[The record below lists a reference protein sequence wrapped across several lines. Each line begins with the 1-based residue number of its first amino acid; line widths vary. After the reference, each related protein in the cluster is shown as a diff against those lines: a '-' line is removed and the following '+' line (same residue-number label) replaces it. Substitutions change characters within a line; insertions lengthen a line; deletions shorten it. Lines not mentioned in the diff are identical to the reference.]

1 MSIELDDEPQRAD
14 LSFSSTSISV
24 EGSVV
29 RKHLCIAVA
38 ASYCVLRSNKK
49 VKLLLPLP
57 LNFELHM
64 QSTVTQHAHHLGTF
78 LVRSNSTQTLTCF
91 NPQLSL
97 NTEHRTHTF
106 HLSSKHFVL
115 HNIFSIMDEEVNRDK
130 APRAEHPD
138 SSSPPSL
145 VLDDKITGV
154 VESPVSVSA
163 NKDLAMIDAE
173 NAQIAQHMST
183 ISVSANNDL
192 AVIDAED
199 AQIAQHMSIISP
211 AALDV
216 VGNNLDKLPNELRHI
231 IDGYIGL
238 DKSSLYNAVRVN
250 KAWFDSLID
259 HLWYKPGW
267 GALLRP
273 VEGRRQFYADKVRI
287 FELNGYGPARFQ
299 NRQPVHWS
307 ELKPV
312 YWIQVFP
319 AVRLPN
325 LQKLV
330 YDGPSDPL
338 DEIMCSLLEPTLVSV
353 EFRSSFDVSPSVL
366 EALQNCPRLRHLV
379 FQDSVVVFD
388 LGPFI
393 DFITNHSCMTSIKF
407 GERIYTTDP
416 LVDHSNKIYAHLL
429 RLSRFSSLSLGK
441 EIDQPD
447 AEEIMNMVGQPPVPD
462 HNLVS
467 LSISGHQLALSMYLS
482 IATQTL
488 RTLAVKLLEDYQN
501 GLCIQISRL
510 INLTELRLDMDFA
523 QTLPPAEFN
532 ALTHLSK
539 LEVLKIFSRYDC
551 EVAASMDWLTNEHF
565 NQWIMNF
572 PHLHDL
578 KLVWDNEH
586 LTESAMLAVASH
598 CRKLERCTLGW
609 KQDLDAWKSCTSG
622 TVLFPHLKDLGLR
635 DLEDLPNRHEEHW
648 EAQAL
653 PYLELLFELA
663 PRLERL
669 ELLGKDDDYCKTTCA
684 IQTAIKEIDGNA
696 CDEDGLYY
704 WKFSKEM
711 VEKYKDEKDKD
722 EEHS

>member
-1 MSIELDDEPQRAD
+1 
-14 LSFSSTSISV
+14 
-24 EGSVV
+24 
-29 RKHLCIAVA
+29 
-38 ASYCVLRSNKK
+38 
-49 VKLLLPLP
+49 
-57 LNFELHM
+57 
-64 QSTVTQHAHHLGTF
+64 
-78 LVRSNSTQTLTCF
+78 
-91 NPQLSL
+91 
-97 NTEHRTHTF
+97 
-106 HLSSKHFVL
+106 
-115 HNIFSIMDEEVNRDK
+115 MDEEVNRDK

-145 VLDDKITGV
+145 VLDGNITDV
-154 VESPVSVSA
+154 VES
-163 NKDLAMIDAE
+163 
-173 NAQIAQHMST
+173 T
-183 ISVSANNDL
+183 GSVSANNDL
-192 AVIDAED
+192 AMTDAED
-199 AQIAQHMSIISP
+199 AQIAQHMSNISP

-216 VGNNLDKLPNELRHI
+216 AGNNLDKKSEQAPFEKLPNELRHI
-231 IDGYIGL
+231 IIGYIGIN
-238 DKSSLYNAVRVN
+238 KSLYNAVRVN

-267 GALLRP
+267 GALLRAA
-273 VEGRRQFYADKVRI
+273 EGRRQFYADKIRI
-287 FELNGYGPARFQ
+287 FELNGYGPAGFQ
-299 NRQPVHWS
+299 NRQ
-307 ELKPV
+307 PV

-353 EFRSSFDVSPSVL
+353 EFRSSFDVSSSIL
-366 EALQNCPRLRHLV
+366 GALRNCPRLRHLGFRTV
-379 FQDSVVVFD
+379 DVFD
-388 LGPFI
+388 LDLFI
-393 DFITNHSCMTSIKF
+393 DFIINHSCMTSIKF
-407 GERIYTTDP
+407 GERVYATDP
-416 LVDHSNKIYAHLL
+416 GVDHSNKIYAHLL

-510 INLTELRLDMDFA
+510 VNLTELRLDMDFA

-635 DLEDLPNRHEEHW
+635 DLEDLPNMDEEHW

-696 CDEDGLYY
+696 CDEDGLY

-722 EEHS
+722 EKDKDEKHRDENHKDDEHS

>member
-1 MSIELDDEPQRAD
+1 MHIFRTQSNSKLLPIILVAVVFPVHSDAEYPIHFGLSKKTRFAASYNLHFDGANTGKEHSGYYSRYLLAKCFTRGQEEKAIFVSFHCISACIKLLQCTVSIEPDDEPQRAD

-24 EGSVV
+24 EGSVA

-38 ASYCVLRSNKK
+38 ASYCVLRSNSK

-57 LNFELHM
+57 LDFELHM
-64 QSTVTQHAHHLGTF
+64 QSTVTQHARHLGAF
-78 LVRSNSTQTLTCF
+78 LVRSNPTLAPPCS

-97 NTEHRTHTF
+97 NTEHRTHTI

-115 HNIFSIMDEEVNRDK
+115 HKIISIMDEEVNRDK

-145 VLDDKITGV
+145 MLDGNITDI
-154 VESPVSVSA
+154 VE
-163 NKDLAMIDAE
+163 
-173 NAQIAQHMST
+173 ST

-192 AVIDAED
+192 AMADAEN
-199 AQIAQHMSIISP
+199 AVTVQHVTITSS

-216 VGNNLDKLPNELRHI
+216 AGNNLDKLPNELRHI

-267 GALLRP
+267 MASGALVRP
-273 VEGRRQFYADKVRI
+273 AEGRRQFYADKIRI
-287 FELNGYGPARFQ
+287 FELNGNCPAGFQ

-307 ELKPV
+307 
-312 YWIQVFP
+312 QVFP
-319 AVRLPN
+319 AVQLPN

-338 DEIMCSLLEPTLVSV
+338 DEIMCSVLEPTLVSV
-353 EFRSSFDVSPSVL
+353 EFQDSFDVSPSVL

-379 FQDSVVVFD
+379 FQDRVVVFD
-388 LGPFI
+388 LDPFI

-407 GERIYTTDP
+407 GRRIYTTDP
-416 LVDHSNKIYAHLL
+416 LVDHSNKVYAHLL
-429 RLSRFSSLSLGK
+429 RLSRFSSLGLGK
-441 EIDQPD
+441 EIGQPD

-539 LEVLKIFSRYDC
+539 LEVLKIFSRYDR

-578 KLVWDNEH
+578 KSVWDNEH

-622 TVLFPHLKDLGLR
+622 TVLFPHLKHLGLR
-635 DLEDLPNRHEEHW
+635 DLEDLPNMNEENW
-648 EAQAL
+648 
-653 PYLELLFELA
+653 
-663 PRLERL
+663 R
-669 ELLGKDDDYCKTTCA
+669 
-684 IQTAIKEIDGNA
+684 
-696 CDEDGLYY
+696 
-704 WKFSKEM
+704 KFM
-711 VEKYKDEKDKD
+711 
-722 EEHS
+722 

>member
-1 MSIELDDEPQRAD
+1 
-14 LSFSSTSISV
+14 
-24 EGSVV
+24 
-29 RKHLCIAVA
+29 
-38 ASYCVLRSNKK
+38 
-49 VKLLLPLP
+49 
-57 LNFELHM
+57 
-64 QSTVTQHAHHLGTF
+64 
-78 LVRSNSTQTLTCF
+78 
-91 NPQLSL
+91 
-97 NTEHRTHTF
+97 
-106 HLSSKHFVL
+106 
-115 HNIFSIMDEEVNRDK
+115 MDEEDSRDK
-130 APRAEHPD
+130 ASRAEHPD
-138 SSSPPSL
+138 SSPPPSL
-145 VLDDKITGV
+145 VFDGNITDV
-154 VESPVSVSA
+154 VES
-163 NKDLAMIDAE
+163 
-173 NAQIAQHMST
+173 T
-183 ISVSANNDL
+183 GSVSANNDL
-192 AVIDAED
+192 AMTDAED
-199 AQIAQHMSIISP
+199 AQIAQHMSTISP

-216 VGNNLDKLPNELRHI
+216 AGNNLDKKSEQAPFEKLPNELRHI
-231 IDGYIGL
+231 IIGYIGIN
-238 DKSSLYNAVRVN
+238 KSLYNAVRVN

-267 GALLRP
+267 MARGALMRP
-273 VEGRRQFYADKVRI
+273 TEGRRQFYADKIRI
-287 FELNGYGPARFQ
+287 FELNGNVPAGFQ
-299 NRQPVHWS
+299 NRKPVHWS
-307 ELKPV
+307 
-312 YWIQVFP
+312 QVFP

-330 YDGPSDPL
+330 YVGPSDPL
-338 DEIMCSLLEPTLVSV
+338 DEIMCSLLEPILVSV
-353 EFRSSFDVSPSVL
+353 EFRSSFDVSPSIL
-366 EALQNCPRLRHLV
+366 GALRNCPRLRHLG

-388 LGPFI
+388 LDLFI
-393 DFITNHSCMTSIKF
+393 DFITNHSCTTSIKF

-539 LEVLKIFSRYDC
+539 LEVLKIFGRYDR
-551 EVAASMDWLTNEHF
+551 EVAASMVWLTNEHF

-578 KLVWDNEH
+578 KLVWDDEH

-635 DLEDLPNRHEEHW
+635 DLEDLPNMDEEHW

-696 CDEDGLYY
+696 CDEDGYY

>member
-1 MSIELDDEPQRAD
+1 MHS
-14 LSFSSTSISV
+14 
-24 EGSVV
+24 
-29 RKHLCIAVA
+29 
-38 ASYCVLRSNKK
+38 
-49 VKLLLPLP
+49 
-57 LNFELHM
+57 
-64 QSTVTQHAHHLGTF
+64 
-78 LVRSNSTQTLTCF
+78 
-91 NPQLSL
+91 
-97 NTEHRTHTF
+97 
-106 HLSSKHFVL
+106 HFVL

-173 NAQIAQHMST
+173 
-183 ISVSANNDL
+183 
-192 AVIDAED
+192 D

-216 VGNNLDKLPNELRHI
+216 AGNNLDKLPNELRHI

-273 VEGRRQFYADKVRI
+273 VEGRRQFYADKIRV
-287 FELNGYGPARFQ
+287 FELNGDEPAECQ
-299 NRQPVHWS
+299 NRQSIRWS
-307 ELKPV
+307 
-312 YWIQVFP
+312 QVFP

-330 YDGPSDPL
+330 YDDSCHPADKF
-338 DEIMCSLLEPTLVSV
+338 MCHLLEPTLVSV
-353 EFRSSFDVSPSVL
+353 EFYGNFDLSLSVL
-366 EALQNCPRLRHLV
+366 RALKNCPRLRHLV
-379 FQDSVVVFD
+379 FQEEVEVSDID
-388 LGPFI
+388 PFI

-407 GERIYTTDP
+407 GEGIYTTDP

-429 RLSRFSSLSLGK
+429 QLNRFSKLSLGN
-441 EIDQPD
+441 EIRQADIQQ
-447 AEEIMNMVGQPPVPD
+447 IMNMVGRPLVPNN
-462 HNLVS
+462 NLTS
-467 LSISGHQLALSMYLS
+467 LSIYGHP
-482 IATQTL
+482 
-488 RTLAVKLLEDYQN
+488 LAVNLFLSTATRALRSLNITLLEEYSGNVCDQ
-501 GLCIQISRL
+501 LSQFT
-510 INLTELRLDMDFA
+510 NLAELRLDMCA
-523 QTLPPAEFN
+523 SQTLPQSEFD

-551 EVAASMDWLTNEHF
+551 EASASMDWLTDEHF

-622 TVLFPHLKDLGLR
+622 TVLFPHLKHLGLR
-635 DLEDLPNRHEEHW
+635 DLEDLPNMNEEHW
-648 EAQAL
+648 VAQAL

-669 ELLGKDDDYCKTTCA
+669 KLLMKDDDYYKTTGA
-684 IQTAIKEIDGNA
+684 IQTAVKEISGNG
-696 CDEDGLYY
+696 CYEDSSFY

-722 EEHS
+722 EKHRDENHKDDEHS

>member
-1 MSIELDDEPQRAD
+1 MHS
-14 LSFSSTSISV
+14 
-24 EGSVV
+24 
-29 RKHLCIAVA
+29 
-38 ASYCVLRSNKK
+38 
-49 VKLLLPLP
+49 
-57 LNFELHM
+57 
-64 QSTVTQHAHHLGTF
+64 
-78 LVRSNSTQTLTCF
+78 
-91 NPQLSL
+91 
-97 NTEHRTHTF
+97 
-106 HLSSKHFVL
+106 HFIF
-115 HNIFSIMDEEVNRDK
+115 HNIFSIMDEEDIRDN
-130 APRAEHPD
+130 APRAEHQL
-138 SSSPPSL
+138 SSPPSSL
-145 VLDDKITGV
+145 VLDGNITDV
-154 VESPVSVSA
+154 VESTVPVP
-163 NKDLAMIDAE
+163 
-173 NAQIAQHMST
+173 
-183 ISVSANNDL
+183 ANNDL
-192 AVIDAED
+192 AMVDAENT
-199 AQIAQHMSIISP
+199 ATAQHMSITSS

-216 VGNNLDKLPNELRHI
+216 AGYNLDKKSKQAPFEKLPNELRHI
-231 IDGYIGL
+231 IIGYIGVN
-238 DKSSLYNAVRVN
+238 KSLYNAVRVN

-267 GALLRP
+267 GALFRAA
-273 VEGRRQFYADKVRI
+273 EGRRQFYADKIRI
-287 FELNGYGPARFQ
+287 FELNGYGPAGFQ
-299 NRQPVHWS
+299 NRKPVHWS
-307 ELKPV
+307 QVKPV
-312 YWIQVFP
+312 GWSQVFP

-330 YDGPSDPL
+330 FDGPCDPP
-338 DEIMCSLLEPTLVSV
+338 DEFMCHLLEPTLVSV

-379 FQDSVVVFD
+379 FQDRVVVFD
-388 LGPFI
+388 LDPFI

-416 LVDHSNKIYAHLL
+416 LVDRSNKIYAHLL

-488 RTLAVKLLEDYQN
+488 RTLAVKLLEDHQN

-622 TVLFPHLKDLGLR
+622 TVLFPHLKHLGLR
-635 DLEDLPNRHEEHW
+635 DLEDLPNMNEEHRV
-648 EAQAL
+648 AQAL
-653 PYLELLFELA
+653 PYLELLLELA

-669 ELLGKDDDYCKTTCA
+669 ELQKKDDDHCKTTHA
-684 IQTAIKEIDGNA
+684 FQIAIKEIGGND
-696 CDEDGLYY
+696 CGEDSSFY

-711 VEKYKDEKDKD
+711 VEKYKDEKYKDEKDKD
-722 EEHS
+722 EKHRDENHKDDEHS

>member
-1 MSIELDDEPQRAD
+1 
-14 LSFSSTSISV
+14 
-24 EGSVV
+24 
-29 RKHLCIAVA
+29 
-38 ASYCVLRSNKK
+38 
-49 VKLLLPLP
+49 
-57 LNFELHM
+57 
-64 QSTVTQHAHHLGTF
+64 
-78 LVRSNSTQTLTCF
+78 
-91 NPQLSL
+91 
-97 NTEHRTHTF
+97 
-106 HLSSKHFVL
+106 
-115 HNIFSIMDEEVNRDK
+115 MDEEVNRDD

-138 SSSPPSL
+138 SSPPPSL
-145 VLDDKITGV
+145 VLDGNITDV
-154 VESPVSVSA
+154 VES
-163 NKDLAMIDAE
+163 
-173 NAQIAQHMST
+173 T
-183 ISVSANNDL
+183 GSVSANNDL
-192 AVIDAED
+192 AMTDAED
-199 AQIAQHMSIISP
+199 AQIAQHMSTISP

-216 VGNNLDKLPNELRHI
+216 AGNNLDKKSEQAPFEKLPNELRHI
-231 IDGYIGL
+231 IIGYIGIN
-238 DKSSLYNAVRVN
+238 KSLYNAVRVN

-273 VEGRRQFYADKVRI
+273 VEGRRQFYADKIRI
-287 FELNGYGPARFQ
+287 FELNGYGPAGFQ
-299 NRQPVHWS
+299 NRQ
-307 ELKPV
+307 PV

-379 FQDSVVVFD
+379 FQDSVDVFD
-388 LGPFI
+388 LDLFI

-407 GERIYTTDP
+407 GERIYATDP

-447 AEEIMNMVGQPPVPD
+447 AEGIMNMVGQPPVPD

-510 INLTELRLDMDFA
+510 INLTELHLDMDFA

-539 LEVLKIFSRYDC
+539 LEVLKIFGRYDRYL
-551 EVAASMDWLTNEHF
+551 AASMDWLTNEHF

-578 KLVWDNEH
+578 KLVWDDEH

-635 DLEDLPNRHEEHW
+635 DLEDLPNMDKEHR

-669 ELLGKDDDYCKTTCA
+669 ELLEKDDDCCKTTRA
-684 IQTAIKEIDGNA
+684 IETAIEVIGGNE
-696 CDEDGLYY
+696 CDEDGLHY

-722 EEHS
+722 EKHRDENHKDDEHS